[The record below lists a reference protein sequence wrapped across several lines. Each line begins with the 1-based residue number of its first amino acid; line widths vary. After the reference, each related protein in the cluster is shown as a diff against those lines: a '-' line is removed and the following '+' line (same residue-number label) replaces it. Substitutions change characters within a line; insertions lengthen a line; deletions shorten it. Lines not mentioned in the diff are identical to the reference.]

1 MTLPQ
6 LKAEIDLLKEQLK
19 REREANDT
27 KDKQIAN
34 LQSQVNTLKQKVGRD
49 IYNAKVC

>member
-6 LKAEIDLLKEQLK
+6 LKAENELLKEQLK

-27 KDKQIAN
+27 KDKQISN
-34 LQSQVNTLKQKVGRD
+34 LQSQVNSLKQKVGKD
-49 IYNAKVC
+49 VYK